1 MSELGKKRF
10 LVCLISCAL
19 NLFCNQF
26 QFRLQD
32 SREWQTDNFMKHDA
46 LSFINEWGI
55 ALAKLSTF
63 LLIALVL
70 SVLSSALFPLVSSA
84 SGNIGVN
91 GRLPSSPGQQVIA
104 GGTVNLYF
112 GQAAW
117 SGDRIY
123 LLMSHDN
130 NPEISVGDLVYT
142 PSFYLSQ
149 VANPIVVVNYT
160 NGQGVWLVGNNWI
173 NGTIAQNVPV
183 GNYTIKAF
191 DQASSTVAVT
201 DVFVMVNTVIYSASL
216 QANPPSGPGG
226 VPVQFSGNGFP
237 PSSPVTISYLDSS
250 FGTWKFLMSANADA
264 LGRFTFTTEVPDLK
278 QSLRQGDFSE
288 TFTRL
293 SYRAEIN
300 GVVYCYADYDEFS
313 RGLKMVANQT
323 ATGLWGNGT
332 NLSSTVTVVSGGS
345 LTISGKWFHP
355 NDVVYVRWDGA
366 AIVGTVTGDQWRNA
380 AIIGN
385 SISNSAGY
393 FFASATVPV
402 GDAGEHYLSIE
413 DSQTRVIIKIYMSS
427 AYLFLS
433 PASGPGGVSVQFSG
447 TSYPP
452 STPITISYQDPTFG
466 TWNPLG
472 VATSNSTGAIQ
483 FSAEMPDLRRS
494 AGSYDYPETTN
505 PISFRTESQGKV
517 YCYAT
522 YSEYSRGLKIVGGKT
537 ANGLYGNGT
546 NLASTVIVLPGDS
559 VTISGKWFH
568 PNDVVYIRWDGAS
581 VVGTVTGDQWRNAAI
596 IGTSISDSSGSFD
609 ATAAIPAADVGQ
621 HFISVEDSQTK
632 IIIKVALG
640 QNSPPPP
647 VNRMPSIITLSC
659 SSSTSY
665 TGLTATI
672 TGKLMFS
679 NLTGISGAPVFLS
692 SSINGGASW
701 QNLTLVYTGSD
712 GFFSAQWMPSV
723 SGSFLVK
730 AEYSGTS
737 YVAPSNQTVT
747 LALAPYSNQ
756 NVFSVTSNSTVS
768 ALSFDSVTSRLNFTV
783 TGASGTA
790 GFVDVGIA
798 KSLIPN
804 SAGLRIYVD
813 GSLVQHTV
821 TSTSD
826 SWLVHFSYTHSTHS
840 VSVEMGQPV
849 IPEFFSGL
857 MLAALVIFV
866 SIFTVALSRKTRRQ

>member
-1 MSELGKKRF
+1 M
-10 LVCLISCAL
+10 
-19 NLFCNQF
+19 
-26 QFRLQD
+26 
-32 SREWQTDNFMKHDA
+32 
-46 LSFINEWGI
+46 
-55 ALAKLSTF
+55 AKLSSI
-63 LLIALVL
+63 LLIVLVL
-70 SVLSSALFPLVSSA
+70 SFLSSALIPLVSSS

-91 GRLPSSPGQQVIA
+91 GRLPSSPGQQVLA
-104 GGTVNLYF
+104 GSTVNLYF
-112 GQAAW
+112 GQVTW
-117 SGDRIY
+117 SGSQMY
-123 LLMSHDN
+123 LLISHDN

-149 VANPIVVVNYT
+149 VMNPTVVVNYT
-160 NGQGVWLVGNNWI
+160 SGQGVWLVGNNWI

-183 GNYTIKAF
+183 GNYTVKAF

-201 DVFVMVNTVIYSASL
+201 DVFIMVNTVIYSASL
-216 QANPPSGPGG
+216 QTNPPSGPGG
-226 VPVQFSGNGFP
+226 IPVQFTGTGFP
-237 PSSPVTISYLDSS
+237 PTSPVTISYLDSS
-250 FGTWKFLMSANADA
+250 FGTWKYLLSTNADA

-278 QSLRQGDFSE
+278 QSLRAGDFSE
-288 TFTRL
+288 TYSRL

-332 NLSSTVTVVSGGS
+332 NLASTVTVVSGGS

-355 NDVVYVRWDGA
+355 NDVIYVRWDGA

-380 AIIGN
+380 AIIGS

-393 FFASATVPV
+393 FFAAVTIPV
-402 GDAGEHYLSIE
+402 ADAGEHFLSIE
-413 DSQTRVIIKIYMSS
+413 DSQTRVTIKIYMSS

-433 PASGPGGVSVQFSG
+433 PSSGPGGVFVQFSG

-472 VATSNSTGAIQ
+472 VVTSNSTGAIQ

-494 AGSYDYPETTN
+494 AGSYDYPESTN
-505 PISFRTESQGKV
+505 PISFRTEAQGKV

-522 YSEYSRGLKIVGGKT
+522 YSEYSRGLKTVGGQT

-546 NLASTVIVLPGDS
+546 NLSSSVTVLPGS
-559 VTISGKWFH
+559 TLTISGKWFH
-568 PNDVVYIRWDGAS
+568 PNDVIYIRWDGVT
-581 VVGTVTGDQWRNAAI
+581 VVGTVTGDEWRTAAV
-596 IGTSISDSSGSFD
+596 IGSSISNSVGSFT
-609 ATAAIPAADVGQ
+609 ATTTIPTADTGQ
-621 HFISVEDSQTK
+621 HFISIEDSQTK
-632 IIIKVALG
+632 VIIKVALG
-640 QNSPPPP
+640 QNTPPPP
-647 VNRMPSIITLSC
+647 VNRIPSVITLSC

-672 TGKLMFS
+672 NGKLMFS
-679 NLTGISGAPVFLS
+679 NLTGISGAAVFLS
-692 SSINGGASW
+692 SSVTGGASW

-712 GFFSAQWMPSV
+712 GSFSAQWMPSV

-730 AEYSGTS
+730 AEYGGNS

-756 NVFSVTSNSTVS
+756 NVFSVISNSTVS
-768 ALSFDSVTSRLNFTV
+768 ALYFDSASSRLNFTV
-783 TGASGTA
+783 TGPSGTA

-804 SAGLRIYVD
+804 STSLRIYVD
-813 GSLVQHTV
+813 GSIVQHTV

-826 SWLVHFSYTHSTHS
+826 AWLVHFSYTHSTHS
-840 VSVEMGQPV
+840 ISVDLGQPV
-849 IPEFFSGL
+849 VPEQLSVL
-857 MLAALVIFV
+857 VLAALIIVV
-866 SIFTVALSRKTRRQ
+866 SIFTVALNRKTRKPRVLELQS